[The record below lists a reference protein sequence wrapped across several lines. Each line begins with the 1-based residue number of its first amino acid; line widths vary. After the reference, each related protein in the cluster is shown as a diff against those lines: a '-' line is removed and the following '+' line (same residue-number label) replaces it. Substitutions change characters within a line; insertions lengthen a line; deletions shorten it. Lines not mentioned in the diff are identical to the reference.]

1 MQCPFCDAE
10 PTRVVDSRPSDGG
23 RSVRRRRTCSECARR
38 FTTYERTEMGL
49 IVRKR
54 DGSLVPFEAA
64 KIRAGLEKAVVD
76 RQVPSG
82 SIDALVDAIEAEVS
96 ASGSEVSSDEI
107 GRMVLIGLR
116 DIDEVAYL
124 RFASVYKDF
133 AGAGDFRREMAAL
146 EGSA

>member
-1 MQCPFCDAE
+1 
-10 PTRVVDSRPSDGG
+10 
-23 RSVRRRRTCSECARR
+23 
-38 FTTYERTEMGL
+38 MGL

-96 ASGSEVSSDEI
+96 AAGSEVTSDEI
-107 GRMVLIGLR
+107 GRMVLAGLR
-116 DIDEVAYL
+116 DIDEVA
-124 RFASVYKDF
+124 
-133 AGAGDFRREMAAL
+133 
-146 EGSA
+146 